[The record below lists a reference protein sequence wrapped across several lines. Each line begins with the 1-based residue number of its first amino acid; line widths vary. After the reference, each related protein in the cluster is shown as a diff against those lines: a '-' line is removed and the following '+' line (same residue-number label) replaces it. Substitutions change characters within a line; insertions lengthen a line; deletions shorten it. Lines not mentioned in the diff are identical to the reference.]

1 MKTGAP
7 GRVTGIRAVVDDPD
21 AVAKRL
27 AECFDAPRD
36 GAAIWFGGVRVVLEA
51 PGSPARP
58 RGVFA
63 LQLTCGN
70 VDDARERLGERPCG
84 MCVELRGAAEGEP
97 SQKNPEITDR
107 EQRNPEVVR
116 GAAEGEP
123 SQKNPEI
130 TAREQRNPESR
141 GGEPSQKNPEMTA
154 REKRNPDPAG
164 AAAQTRGGIT
174 LDHVGVA
181 SADNEAAVALLCGR
195 AGFPLESEQTDLE
208 YRIPVETFVSN
219 RYGVV
224 QHAREPEPVGGLR
237 VSFVTVGE
245 VDLELLQDL
254 DATNSAAR
262 SEGPGTTRGDR
273 SAIARYVASRG
284 PGLHHLAVRVP
295 DIDARLDRLAAAGLP
310 LIDRRGRPGS
320 RRARIA
326 FVHPRALGGLLI
338 HLVER

>member
-1 MKTGAP
+1 VKTGSP
-7 GRVTGIRAVVDDPD
+7 GRLTRITVVVDDPD
-21 AVAKRL
+21 VVAKRL
-27 AECFDAPRD
+27 AECFDAPRE
-36 GAAIWFGGVRVVLEA
+36 GAADTAIWFGGVQVVLEA

-63 LQLTCGN
+63 LQLSCGN
-70 VDDARERLGERPCG
+70 ADDARERLGERPCG
-84 MCVELRGAAEGEP
+84 MRVELRGAAEGEP
-97 SQKNPEITDR
+97 SQKNPERTDR
-107 EQRNPEVVR
+107 ER
-116 GAAEGEP
+116 
-123 SQKNPEI
+123 
-130 TAREQRNPESR
+130 RNPESR
-141 GGEPSQKNPEMTA
+141 AGEPS
-154 REKRNPDPAG
+154 PDPAG

>member
-1 MKTGAP
+1 VKTGSP
-7 GRVTGIRAVVDDPD
+7 GRVTGITVVVDDPD
-21 AVAKRL
+21 VVANRL
-27 AECFDAPRD
+27 AACFDTPREGAAD
-36 GAAIWFGGVRVVLEA
+36 GAAGAALWFGGVRVVLEA

-63 LQLTCGN
+63 LQIACGN

-84 MCVELRGAAEGEP
+84 MRVA
-97 SQKNPEITDR
+97 
-107 EQRNPEVVR
+107 VVPDSE
-116 GAAEGEP
+116 A
-123 SQKNPEI
+123 S
-130 TAREQRNPESR
+130 SSS
-141 GGEPSQKNPEMTA
+141 GGVS
-154 REKRNPDPAG
+154 
-164 AAAQTRGGIT
+164 

-181 SADNEAAVALLCGR
+181 SANNEAAVALLCGR

-245 VDLELLQDL
+245 LDLELLQDL
-254 DATNSAAR
+254 DATTSAAR

-295 DIDARLDRLAAAGLP
+295 DIDARLDRLAVAGLP

>member
-97 SQKNPEITDR
+97 SQKNPEITD
-107 EQRNPEVVR
+107 
-116 GAAEGEP
+116 
-123 SQKNPEI
+123 
-130 TAREQRNPESR
+130 REQRNPESR

>member
-1 MKTGAP
+1 VKTRSP
-7 GRVTGIRAVVDDPD
+7 GRVTGITAVVDDPA

-27 AECFDAPRD
+27 ADCFDAPHEGAAD
-36 GAAIWFGGVRVVLEA
+36 GAESAVLWFGGVRVVLEA

-63 LQLTCGN
+63 LQLACSN
-70 VDDARERLGERPCG
+70 ADAVRERLGERPCG
-84 MCVELRGAAEGEP
+84 MRVELRGAAEGEP
-97 SQKNPEITDR
+97 SRRILIDPSGKAEPVLRD
-107 EQRNPEVVR
+107 
-116 GAAEGEP
+116 AAAP
-123 SQKNPEI
+123 S
-130 TAREQRNPESR
+130 SR
-141 GGEPSQKNPEMTA
+141 GGVS
-154 REKRNPDPAG
+154 
-164 AAAQTRGGIT
+164 

-195 AGFPLESEQTDLE
+195 VGFPLESEQTDLE

-254 DATNSAAR
+254 DTTASAAR
-262 SEGPGTTRGDR
+262 NEGPGTTRGDR

-295 DIDARLDRLAAAGLP
+295 DIDARLDRLAAAGLS

>member
-1 MKTGAP
+1 VKTGSP
-7 GRVTGIRAVVDDPD
+7 GRLTRITAVVDDPD
-21 AVAKRL
+21 IVAKRL
-27 AECFDAPRD
+27 AECFDAPRE
-36 GAAIWFGGVRVVLEA
+36 GAAIWFGGVQVVLEA

-63 LQLTCGN
+63 LQLACGN
-70 VDDARERLGERPCG
+70 ADDARERLGERPCG
-84 MCVELRGAAEGEP
+84 MRVELRGAAEGEP
-97 SQKNPEITDR
+97 SQKNPELTRR
-107 EQRNPEVVR
+107 EQRNPEGR
-116 GAAEGEP
+116 AGEP
-123 SQKNPEI
+123 SQKNPEL
-130 TAREQRNPESR
+130 TDREQRNPDQS
-141 GGEPSQKNPEMTA
+141 
-154 REKRNPDPAG
+154 
-164 AAAQTRGGIT
+164 GIT

>member
-1 MKTGAP
+1 
-7 GRVTGIRAVVDDPD
+7 VQ
-21 AVAKRL
+21 
-27 AECFDAPRD
+27 
-36 GAAIWFGGVRVVLEA
+36 VVLEA

-70 VDDARERLGERPCG
+70 ADDARERLGERPCG
-84 MCVELRGAAEGEP
+84 MRVELRGAAEGEP
-97 SQKNPEITDR
+97 SQKNPELTDR
-107 EQRNPEVVR
+107 EQRNPEGR
-116 GAAEGEP
+116 PGEP
-123 SQKNPEI
+123 SQKNPEL
-130 TAREQRNPESR
+130 TDREQRNPES
-141 GGEPSQKNPEMTA
+141 
-154 REKRNPDPAG
+154 
-164 AAAQTRGGIT
+164 GIT

-254 DATNSAAR
+254 DATSSAAR